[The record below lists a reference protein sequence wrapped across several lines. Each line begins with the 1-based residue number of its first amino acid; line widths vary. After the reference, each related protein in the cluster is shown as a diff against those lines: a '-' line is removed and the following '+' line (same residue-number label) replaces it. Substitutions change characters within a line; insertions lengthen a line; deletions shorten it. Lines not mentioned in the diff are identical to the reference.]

1 MEIWEEM
8 ASNPKV
14 GAERLVAEYGN
25 RLFTAAFQI
34 TQNAADAEDL
44 VFRTFARVVERGV
57 GYDGRSAFFSWLY
70 AVMLNFRRMDLRRK
84 GANALVFDGE
94 VPEHEDP
101 SPNPAELLALKSDAA
116 AVRVAVGELAEPLRT
131 VVVLHYFEDMDVSEI
146 ARLTESPVGTVKF
159 RLHRARKELADRL
172 AQTFFKQGASYKTEE
187 ESGSEASKTRQS
199 LG

>member
-8 ASNPKV
+8 AANPKA
-14 GAERLVAEYGN
+14 GAERLVAEYGD

-44 VFRTFARVVERGV
+44 VFRTFARVVERGA

-94 VPEHEDP
+94 IPEREDP

-116 AVRVAVGELAEPLRT
+116 AVRAAVAELDEPLRT
-131 VVVLHYFEDMDVSEI
+131 VVVLRYFEDMEVSEI
-146 ARLTESPVGTVKF
+146 ASVTGSPAGTVKF
-159 RLHRARKELADRL
+159 RLHRARKMLADTL
-172 AQTFFKQGASYKTEE
+172 AQTFFKQGASYTNEE
-187 ESGSEASKTRQS
+187 DESGREANTAK
-199 LG
+199 

>member
-8 ASNPKV
+8 AANPKA
-14 GAERLVAEYGN
+14 GAERLVAEYGD

-44 VFRTFARVVERGV
+44 VFRTFARVVERG
-57 GYDGRSAFFSWLY
+57 GEYDGRSAFFSWLY

-94 VPEHEDP
+94 IPEREDP

-116 AVRVAVGELAEPLRT
+116 AVRAAVAELDESLRT
-131 VVVLHYFEDMDVSEI
+131 VVVLRYFEDMDVSEI
-146 ARLTESPVGTVKF
+146 ARLTEAPVGTVKF
-159 RLHRARKELADRL
+159 RLHTARRSLADAL

-187 ESGSEASKTRQS
+187 QAGREANTAK
-199 LG
+199 